1 MSMEGYGVKFN
12 VEKVRRLMTEQGY
25 SANKFSDL
33 LGWHKSQMHKL
44 LRTGRARPQTLDQIA
59 YQLGCRIADI
69 LADEVPDR
77 IDEIKVMLDDG
88 AIMPTRAHEDDAG
101 LDLYSPVSFVVP
113 GDPEWNACYAEIDT
127 GVHIQIPK
135 GYVGDVKS
143 KSGLMMNDN
152 ITTDGTVDSG
162 YTGSV
167 RVKLFNHGRSSVRIE
182 KGQKIAQ
189 LVIKKIITPKPVLVT
204 SFEKTERGDNGFG
217 SSGKF

>member
-1 MSMEGYGVKFN
+1 MSMEGYGVEFN
-12 VEKVRRLMTEQGY
+12 VEKVRRLITEKGY
-25 SANKFSDL
+25 SANKFADL
-33 LGWHKSQMHKL
+33 LGWDRSQLHRL
-44 LRTGRARPQTLDQIA
+44 LRIGRARPQTLDQVA
-59 YQLGCRIADI
+59 YQLGCSVSDI
-69 LADEVPDR
+69 LADEASDG

-88 AIMPTRAHEDDAG
+88 SIMPTRAHDDDAG

-113 GDPEWNACYAEIDT
+113 GDPEWNACYAEVDT

-152 ITTDGTVDSG
+152 ITTDGTVDAG

-204 SFEKTERGDNGFG
+204 SFEATERGNNGFG
-217 SSGKF
+217 STGLF

>member
-1 MSMEGYGVKFN
+1 MEGYGVEFN

-25 SANKFSDL
+25 SANKFAEL
-33 LGWHKSQMHKL
+33 LGWHTSQMHKL
-44 LRTGRARPQTLDQIA
+44 LRIGRARPQTLDQIA
-59 YQLGCRIADI
+59 YQLGCTIAD
-69 LADEVPDR
+69 LLPEEESNR
-77 IDEIKVMLDDG
+77 INEINVMLDDG
-88 AIMPTRAHEDDAG
+88 AFMPTRAHDDDAG
-101 LDLYSPVSFVVP
+101 LDLYSPVCFVVP
-113 GDPEWNACYAEIDT
+113 GDPEWNECYAEVDT

-152 ITTDGTVDSG
+152 ITTDGTVDAG

-167 RVKLFNHGRSSVRIE
+167 RVKLFNHGLNSVRIE

-204 SFEKTERGDNGFG
+204 SFEKTERGANGFG